1 MQCHSAA
8 SLGNST
14 FTPGG
19 THCVHWVSPSLTSC
33 AHQPHHPAGCP
44 LGRCRRVK
52 AAGQVFSEDFIW
64 SVLLQVGDALRH
76 LHSLHI
82 MHRWA
87 L

>member
-1 MQCHSAA
+1 M
-8 SLGNST
+8 
-14 FTPGG
+14 
-19 THCVHWVSPSLTSC
+19 
-33 AHQPHHPAGCP
+33 
-44 LGRCRRVK
+44 
-52 AAGQVFSEDFIW
+52 FSEDFIW